1 MKITHLLSN
10 QVVITRLAEV
20 SGDRQAYCTVTSV
33 GGHIQP
39 LSAEKTQIY
48 NGVFGK
54 TFKIYTNGESG
65 IQDGDK
71 LRDEDNNYYTVKS
84 GGVSRRTFGSFDF
97 CEIIIEKTSWFFN
110 YAI

>member
-1 MKITHLLSN
+1 MQITHLLSN
-10 QVVITRLAEV
+10 TVIITRLTEV
-20 SGDRQAYCTVTSV
+20 SGDKQAYCTVTSI

-54 TFKIYTNGESG
+54 TFKIYTNGEAD

-71 LRDEDNNYYTVKS
+71 LQDENDNHYTVKS

-97 CEIIIEKTSWFFN
+97 SEIIIEKTS
-110 YAI
+110 